1 MTAQLAH
8 IWRHPIKGIG
18 SEALEQVRITPHA
31 AVVGDRA
38 WALLHDN
45 AAADTAD
52 WQSRRNFLVV
62 ANGPALAGVTAR
74 TVGAQIELTHK
85 DREPLLLD
93 PAMGQAALHEWIG
106 DLWPAERPTP
116 ARLVKAPVQGMTDVP
131 YPSVSIGNLS
141 TLRALSDRVGRPMDM
156 RRFRI
161 NLWLDG
167 LAPFEEVDLLSSD
180 IQIGDVRFAPVEPIE
195 RCRAPDASPET
206 GTRDLGML
214 PTLEQAWQ
222 TRDFGVYF
230 KAVTEGDVRLGD
242 TLARVS

>member
-1 MTAQLAH
+1 MTGHLAH

-18 SEALEQVRITPHA
+18 TEALEHVALTPEA

-52 WQSRRNFLVV
+52 WQPRRNFLVV
-62 ANGPALAGVTAR
+62 ANGPGLAGVTAR
-74 TVGAQIELTHK
+74 SLPEGRIELTHAA
-85 DREPLLLD
+85 RTPLVLD
-93 PAMGQAALHEWIG
+93 PAKDQDALHAWIS
-106 DLWPAERPTP
+106 DLWPAERPRPT
-116 ARLVKAPVQGMTDVP
+116 RLVRAPAQGMTDVP
-131 YPSVSIGNLS
+131 YASVSVGNLAS
-141 TLRALSDRVGRPMDM
+141 LRALSQKLGRAVDM

-167 LAPFEEVDLLSSD
+167 LAPWEEIDLLQREITLGTARLS
-180 IQIGDVRFAPVEPIE
+180 PVDPIE

-206 GTRDLGML
+206 GQRDIGML
-214 PTLEQAWQ
+214 PLLEEGWS

-230 KAVTEGDVRLGD
+230 KVAQAGEVRIGDAL
-242 TLARVS
+242 T